1 MKRLLD
7 YDADTGIQTWHD
19 YDHHTKET
27 VIAEVQDVAPVL
39 EANKVARNQGNGGA
53 KGLNEVAQ
61 RGIKNNWWH
70 AASVPNSVILKW
82 KKELGV
88 DIYNKDHLPAVKK
101 LLNDRDWAYFRTG
114 TGRV

>member
-101 LLNDRDWAYFRTG
+101 LLNDREWAYLRTG

>member
-39 EANKVARNQGNGGA
+39 EANKAARNQGNGGA

-88 DIYNKDHLPAVKK
+88 DIYNQDHLPAVKK
-101 LLNDRDWAYFRTG
+101 LLNDRDWAYLRTG

>member
-19 YDHHTKET
+19 YDHHTKQT

-39 EANKVARNQGNGGA
+39 EANIVARNQGNGGA

-101 LLNDRDWAYFRTG
+101 LLNDRDWAYLRTG

>member
-19 YDHHTKET
+19 YDHHTKQT

-39 EANKVARNQGNGGA
+39 EAKKVARNQGNGGA

-101 LLNDRDWAYFRTG
+101 LLNDRD
-114 TGRV
+114 

>member
-39 EANKVARNQGNGGA
+39 EANKAARNQGNGGA
-53 KGLNEVAQ
+53 KV
-61 RGIKNNWWH
+61 
-70 AASVPNSVILKW
+70 
-82 KKELGV
+82 
-88 DIYNKDHLPAVKK
+88 
-101 LLNDRDWAYFRTG
+101 
-114 TGRV
+114 

>member
-39 EANKVARNQGNGGA
+39 EANKAARNQGNGGA

-101 LLNDRDWAYFRTG
+101 LLNDRDWAYLRTG

>member
-39 EANKVARNQGNGGA
+39 EANRVARNQGNGGA

-101 LLNDRDWAYFRTG
+101 LLNDRDWAYLRTG

>member
-88 DIYNKDHLPAVKK
+88 DIYNKDHLPAVNK
-101 LLNDRDWAYFRTG
+101 LLNDRDWAYLRTG

>member
-7 YDADTGIQTWHD
+7 YDANTGIQTWHD

-101 LLNDRDWAYFRTG
+101 LLNDRDWAYLRTG

>member
-19 YDHHTKET
+19 YDHHTKQT

-70 AASVPNSVILKW
+70 AASVPNSVMLKW

-101 LLNDRDWAYFRTG
+101 LLNDRDWAYLRTG

>member
-1 MKRLLD
+1 MSELL
-7 YDADTGIQTWHD
+7 ADCDRAIEYGDLDFAGH
-19 YDHHTKET
+19 
-27 VIAEVQDVAPVL
+27 
-39 EANKVARNQGNGGA
+39 GNGGA

-101 LLNDRDWAYFRTG
+101 LLNDRDWAYLRTG